1 MKYEAI
7 LQRMLEKVPGDVD
20 KREGSIIYDALAPA
34 AAELAIMYI
43 ELDVIENESF
53 ADTASRQ
60 YLIRRCRERG
70 IAPKAASNAYFK
82 AVYTPKDT
90 NLKIGDRFSI
100 NELDYI
106 ITSPPQNGECTVMCE
121 TEGKIGNKYT
131 GELTPIDN
139 IPKLESIRLVEL
151 TIPGE
156 DVESTES
163 LREHYFETF
172 NVKSFGGN
180 ITDYIQ
186 KTMEVSG
193 VGAVKVTPVY
203 NGPGTV
209 LITILDSEFNPATSE
224 LINKVQQII
233 DPTQDGEGKGIAPIG
248 HRVTVQTVSPISVS
262 IQTNITLDSGYTEIN
277 PENVLNDY
285 LLSLRKTWADSNN
298 QYVRIAQIENAIM
311 SIDGVIDIADTTMNG
326 KAENLLLTE
335 YEIPTL
341 GEVVLT

>member
-1 MKYEAI
+1 MSV
-7 LQRMLEKVPGDVD
+7 QNFH
-20 KREGSIIYDALAPA
+20 SCFIY
-34 AAELAIMYI
+34 
-43 ELDVIENESF
+43 
-53 ADTASRQ
+53 
-60 YLIRRCRERG
+60 
-70 IAPKAASNAYFK
+70 
-82 AVYTPKDT
+82 
-90 NLKIGDRFSI
+90 
-100 NELDYI
+100 
-106 ITSPPQNGECTVMCE
+106 
-121 TEGKIGNKYT
+121 
-131 GELTPIDN
+131 N